1 MKETA
6 TPRRFPI
13 QITLMIAIL
22 VAVMTAGY
30 LMMPRTEEQRLAFVE
45 RMGTT
50 NHGTLLYP
58 EVDLSQADWRD
69 EAGQPW
75 ALDASEARWRMV
87 LPVAEP
93 CDENCRQLLYVTR
106 QIHVRLGKQADR
118 LERIYVN
125 VGDPLS
131 AEQQEFLD
139 SEHPGIRIVHYP
151 ADDFAAHF
159 SKTNGRWAGETRSYL
174 VDPQGVAMMYHDASL
189 AGSDILEDLN
199 HLLKLSAH

>member
-1 MKETA
+1 
-6 TPRRFPI
+6 
-13 QITLMIAIL
+13 MIAIL
-22 VAVMTAGY
+22 VAVMASGY

-58 EVDLSQADWRD
+58 EVDLSRASWRD
-69 EAGQPW
+69 EGGLPW
-75 ALDASEARWRMV
+75 SFDSTESRWRMV

-93 CDENCRQLLYVTR
+93 CAESCRQLLYVTR
-106 QIHVRLGKQADR
+106 QIHVRLNKQADR

-125 VGDPLS
+125 VGGPLS
-131 AEQQEFLD
+131 AEHRAFLD
-139 SEHPGIRIVHYP
+139 SEHPGIQIVHYP

-159 SKTNGRWAGETRSYL
+159 ADTNGRWAGEARSYL
-174 VDPQGVAMMYHDASL
+174 VDPHGVAMMYHDASL
-189 AGSDILEDLN
+189 AGSDILKDLN